1 MSRTRDCGDLSV
13 AVVIRTSVKYRGKA
27 VTDEQKLA
35 RIRIDE
41 KIAELLPALEK
52 TMLGQVCDHIGYDD
66 ETCAA
71 NIKERDEKSAANAK
85 AEAEGREEKQRKR
98 DGLPPLQPH
107 PPPVKGLDTPAEGA
121 SEQEDNTTD

>member
-1 MSRTRDCGDLSV
+1 MSKTRDCGDLSV
-13 AVVIRTSVKYRGKA
+13 AVVIRTSVRYRGKA
-27 VTDEQKLA
+27 VTDEEKLA
-35 RIRIDE
+35 RIAIDE
-41 KIAELLPALEK
+41 KIAELVPALEK
-52 TMLGQVCDHIGYDD
+52 TLLGQVCDHIGYDD

-71 NIKERDEKSAANAK
+71 KVQVRDEKKAADRK
-85 AEAEGREEKQRKR
+85 AEEEGREEKQRKR